1 MLIVYLDQIEDL
13 DDPMDYEKFPNV
25 QFHKPLKI
33 NLEKNVNKCISFNL
47 QVMLKEDYV
56 F

>member
-1 MLIVYLDQIEDL
+1 MSIVYLARIEDRK
-13 DDPMDYEKFPNV
+13 DPTDYEKFPNV

-33 NLEKNVNKCISFNL
+33 NLEKNINKCISFNL